1 MSVTVTPE
9 EFTFVLF
16 EAGRISTTAGS
27 IATAIGLEQDIHI
40 EVDETSPL
48 TRIRVVSVDPVEL
61 FAQSGAL
68 EEPRHPRH
76 LSDQSMAESLGR
88 LLFRVKDRHGPGFG
102 DAPQD
107 DQLTLGQLNAW
118 DTYSLGRLARI
129 GFPVGQPRWIYH
141 FRMRHGF
148 TDVATAAFE
157 RLWSADGL
165 TWADL
170 DAVCAE
176 AEQAKAAVSA

>member
-16 EAGRISTTAGS
+16 EADRISSTAGE
-27 IATAIGLEQDIHI
+27 IAAAIGVDADIHI

-88 LLFRVKDRHGPGFG
+88 LLFRVKDRRGPGFD
-102 DAPQD
+102 DAPED
-107 DQLTLGQLNAW
+107 DELTLGQLNAW
-118 DTYSLGRLARI
+118 DTYSLGRLDRA
-129 GFPVGQPRWIYH
+129 GFAVAQPRWIYH

-148 TDVATAAFE
+148 TDVSTAAFE
-157 RLWSADGL
+157 RLWAADGL

-170 DAVCAE
+170 DSVCTE
-176 AEQAKAAVSA
+176 TEQARAAVSA

>member
-16 EAGRISTTAGS
+16 EADRIAS
-27 IATAIGLEQDIHI
+27 IAAAIAAAIGLEADIHI
-40 EVDETSPL
+40 EVDQTSPL
-48 TRIRVVSVDPVEL
+48 SRIRVVSVDPVEL

-76 LSDQSMAESLGR
+76 LSEQSMAESLGR
-88 LLFRVKDRHGPGFG
+88 LLYRVKDRRAGGFD
-102 DAPQD
+102 DAPEED
-107 DQLTLGQLNAW
+107 ELTLGQLNAW
-118 DTYSLGRLARI
+118 DTYGLGRLARA

-148 TDVATAAFE
+148 TDVSTAAFE

-165 TWADL
+165 AWSDL
-170 DAVCAE
+170 DAICTE
-176 AEQAKAAVSA
+176 AERAKVAVAG

>member
-1 MSVTVTPE
+1 VSVSITPE
-9 EFTFVLF
+9 EFSYVLF
-16 EAGRISTTAGS
+16 EADRISDTTAA
-27 IATAIGLEQDIHI
+27 IAAAIGLDADIHI

-48 TRIRVVSVDPVEL
+48 TRIRVNSVDPVEL

-88 LLFRVKDRHGPGFG
+88 LLYRVKDRRGVGFD
-102 DAPQD
+102 DAPED
-107 DQLTLGQLNAW
+107 DKLTLGQLNVW
-118 DTYSLGRLARI
+118 DTYSLGRLARA
-129 GFPVGQPRWIYH
+129 GFPVAQPRWIYH
-141 FRMRHGF
+141 FRMRQGF

-157 RLWSADGL
+157 RLWAAEGL

-170 DAVCAE
+170 DAICTE
-176 AEQAKAAVSA
+176 AERAKADVSG

>member
-1 MSVTVTPE
+1 VGVTVTPE

-16 EAGRISTTAGS
+16 EGDRISSTAGA
-27 IATAIGLEQDIHI
+27 IAAAIGLDADIHI

-88 LLFRVKDRHGPGFG
+88 LLLRVKDRRGAGFD
-102 DAPQD
+102 DAPED
-107 DQLTLGQLNAW
+107 DKLTLGQLNVW
-118 DTYSLGRLARI
+118 DTYSLGRLERA
-129 GFPVGQPRWIYH
+129 GFPVAQPRWIYH
-141 FRMRHGF
+141 FRMRQGF
-148 TDVATAAFE
+148 TDVATAVFE

-170 DAVCAE
+170 DAACAE
-176 AEQAKAAVSA
+176 TEQAKAAVPA